1 MSRLS
6 RILLGLIVVSLL
18 VPAVAMTSPGFWSG
32 VSLREDAAD
41 IDPEAAADLRA
52 LNQPLAASGS
62 NGDGDEVVTDTGC
75 NGEGCEEAT
84 DHSEHAD
91 HGSTTTGAADGGT
104 GDTSSD
110 SSPSKGPGITSSGSP
125 TTAAPSAGGPSGGTI
140 TGTACPC
147 TVTGT
152 ATLQGS
158 ISLSGDL
165 IVDGGTLV
173 ARPGVDLN
181 GNGFQ
186 IMFMN
191 GGKADFQGTKT
202 STWSGDGGGANV
214 NRDVEFRNMR
224 RIMFHQGAGKSIL
237 KYFSVSN
244 SGTLALG
251 DYPLHWHL
259 NGGTTSGTIVEGVA
273 VVGGKRHAFVPH
285 GSHGIT
291 FKDTIALN
299 TTDTAYWWDG
309 PGTTNCSG
317 AKNSCTTDNS
327 NNTVF
332 DHALAYGVK
341 PRPGDD
347 GHRVAGFRLGAGSGN
362 VVRNSAATNISG
374 GKDCAGYHWP
384 EDANQ
389 NRGGNVWVFSNNR
402 SSSPDCH
409 GIFVWQNDSGSH
421 VISGFVG
428 QGVDQ
433 GAYSNRYQYRSID
446 VPYVEVHA
454 LGWSVV
460 NSTVDHVLVSGH
472 NQSAAGGVVTFDNVA
487 IGSFTINNGDGDTPG
502 TYILKNTGL
511 TCDDIDYNSVMS
523 GTKVVVD
530 GVNCT

>member
-6 RILLGLIVVSLL
+6 RILLGLLVVSLL

-32 VSLREDAAD
+32 VSLREETAE
-41 IDPEAAADLRA
+41 ISSKTAADLRA
-52 LNQPLAASGS
+52 LNQPLAAAGS
-62 NGDGDEVVTDTGC
+62 ILSDQDVVTDTGC
-75 NGEGCEEAT
+75 SGEGCEDEI

-91 HGSTTTGAADGGT
+91 QGSTTTGAADAGSEPTTTEGSSKPPT
-104 GDTSSD
+104 TS
-110 SSPSKGPGITSSGSP
+110 PSGSP
-125 TTAAPSAGGPSGGTI
+125 TTAAPATGGQSGGTI
-140 TGTACPC
+140 TGSACPC

-152 ATLQGS
+152 ATLKGS
-158 ISLSGDL
+158 ISLKGDL

-191 GGKADFQGTKT
+191 GAKADFQGSKT
-202 STWSGDGGGANV
+202 STWSGDGGNANS
-214 NRDVEFRNMR
+214 NRDIKFKNLR

-244 SGTLALG
+244 SGSSSLG

-273 VVGGKRHAFVPH
+273 VIGGKRHAFVPH

-291 FKDTIALN
+291 FKDTIALS

-309 PGTTNCSG
+309 PGTNNCSG
-317 AKNSCTTDNS
+317 LKRDCITDNS
-327 NNTVF
+327 NNIVF
-332 DHALAYGVK
+332 DHALAFGVK
-341 PRPGDD
+341 PLAGDD
-347 GHRVAGFRLGAGSGN
+347 GHRVSGFRLGAGSGN

-374 GKDCAGYHWP
+374 GADCAGFHWP

-402 SSSPDCH
+402 STSPDCH
-409 GIFVWQNDSGSH
+409 GIFVWQNDERDH
-421 VISGFVG
+421 IINGFVG

-433 GAYSNRYQYRSID
+433 GAYVNRYQYRNID
-446 VPYVEVHA
+446 VSYIEVHA

-460 NSTVDHVLVSGH
+460 NSTVDRVFVAGH
-472 NQSAAGGVVTFDNVA
+472 NKISEGAVTFDNVG
-487 IGSFTINNGDGDTPG
+487 IGTFTIDNGDGHIPG
-502 TYILKNTGL
+502 TYILNDTGL
-511 TCDDIDYNSVMS
+511 ACGDIEYDSVMP
-523 GTKVVVD
+523 GTRVIID
-530 GVNCT
+530 GAEC